1 MLGRSL
7 RKYFLTGLGIL
18 LPLVITV
25 YVITVVFSLIGGP
38 LGRIFALFHLPPFL
52 ATPAGFITTLALI
65 AAVGFIA
72 TNVFGRQL
80 LLTIETVLNGLPLA
94 KNVYAPTKQLV
105 EFLFSDKT
113 AAFKRVALVEYPRK
127 GVYTIGFI
135 TGDGIEEIK
144 QKKEAD
150 IVSVFLPTTPNP
162 TSGWLVLLPR
172 DEVMLL
178 EMTVEDGLKFVVS
191 GGVLSPSW
199 KSSARSIAVD

>member
-1 MLGRSL
+1 MFGRSL
-7 RKYFLTGLGIL
+7 RNYFLTGLGIL

-25 YVITVVFSLIGGP
+25 YVITIVFSLIGGP
-38 LGRIFALFHLPPFL
+38 LGRIFALFHLPPLL

-65 AAVGFIA
+65 AVVGFIA

-80 LLTIETVLNGLPLA
+80 LLMIETVLNGLPLA

-113 AAFKRVALVEYPRK
+113 AAFKRVVLVEYPRK

-172 DEVMLL
+172 DEIMLL
-178 EMTVEDGLKFVVS
+178 DMTIEDGLKFVVS

-199 KSSARSIAVD
+199 KPSARSVILD